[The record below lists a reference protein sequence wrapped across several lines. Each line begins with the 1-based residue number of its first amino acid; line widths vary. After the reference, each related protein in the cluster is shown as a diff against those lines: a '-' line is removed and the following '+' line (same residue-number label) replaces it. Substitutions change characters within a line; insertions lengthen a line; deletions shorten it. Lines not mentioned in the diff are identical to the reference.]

1 MILRHNFLFFL
12 LVMTSVFALWAGA
25 HIYFGVPFPFLGFDN
40 IQSVSKLMA
49 CATLGLLV
57 LAGRRY
63 DLIKKDLMVDLL
75 FLPIFFSDWF
85 CGARFCPSLCLASRR
100 VLVFSGSKGKQR
112 TQTEFLCR

>member
-75 FLPIFFSDWF
+75 FLPIFFF
-85 CGARFCPSLCLASRR
+85 
-100 VLVFSGSKGKQR
+100 
-112 TQTEFLCR
+112 